1 MQFSGCKMSHLVFAA
16 SLALWMQAGF
26 AAREEH
32 RFEVSVTIPTLDFY
46 VLPVDPRFVEL
57 EQQMNWN
64 SVSDALEP
72 LRTSFDVRSTSG
84 AVTARLGHEPVL
96 SNGRDLIA
104 LNVIFNNQP
113 LMLTDT
119 VVVPD
124 NEARTGSRVPLRI
137 EAIRPEDGFKSGDYY
152 GSVQIMFDALAPTTA
167 Q

>member
-1 MQFSGCKMSHLVFAA
+1 MHFPACNMSHLAVAA
-16 SLALWMQAGF
+16 SLALWMQTGY

-32 RFEVSVTIPTLDFY
+32 TFEVSVSIPTHDFY
-46 VLPVDPRFVEL
+46 VLPADPEFVER
-57 EQQMNWN
+57 EQQMKWN
-64 SVSDALEP
+64 LVSGNLEP

-104 LNVIFNNQP
+104 LNVSFNNQP

-124 NEARTGSRVPLRI
+124 IEARTGSRVPLRI
-137 EAIRPEDGFKSGDYY
+137 EAIRPEAGFSAGEYF
-152 GSVQIMFDALAPTTA
+152 GSVQLVFDASLPTH
-167 Q
+167 